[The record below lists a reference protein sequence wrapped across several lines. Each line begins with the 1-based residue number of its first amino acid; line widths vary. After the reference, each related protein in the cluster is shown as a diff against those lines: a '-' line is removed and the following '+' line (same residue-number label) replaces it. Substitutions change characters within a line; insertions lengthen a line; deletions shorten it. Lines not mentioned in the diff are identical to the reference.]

1 MGAGVMQSFSEGRP
15 LIARAR
21 GRAIEAFVQL
31 ASLER
36 GRCIVWGCDKVDG
49 RGWESVFVMK
59 WSFLALGSASSLA
72 LCLAQAVV
80 CIQSP
85 ADGVAL

>member
-1 MGAGVMQSFSEGRP
+1 MGAGVMQSFSEGLP

-36 GRCIVWGCDKVDG
+36 GRCIVWGCDRVDG
-49 RGWESVFVMK
+49 RG
-59 WSFLALGSASSLA
+59 
-72 LCLAQAVV
+72 
-80 CIQSP
+80 
-85 ADGVAL
+85 